1 MGFSFDFTGER
12 NVIVYQ
18 AEAGMV
24 LDENIYRLLRSE
36 LMEEYILSFET
47 ENTSRE
53 CRFYYDITG
62 CTNMRAWMGEHGF
75 LEKRKMKKKIE
86 EMQKLLT
93 RNGIPKEMIEQE
105 MQYMFVNDE
114 DEEVRLVCIPL
125 RENTYMETK
134 RGKAED
140 SGLPPLPKE
149 NSGSAGK
156 WSRLPELY
164 RSGSTEETGNGQ
176 PE

>member
-1 MGFSFDFTGER
+1 
-12 NVIVYQ
+12 
-18 AEAGMV
+18 
-24 LDENIYRLLRSE
+24 
-36 LMEEYILSFET
+36 
-47 ENTSRE
+47 
-53 CRFYYDITG
+53 
-62 CTNMRAWMGEHGF
+62 
-75 LEKRKMKKKIE
+75 MKKKIE

-149 NSGSAGK
+149 IPGSAGK

>member
-1 MGFSFDFTGER
+1 
-12 NVIVYQ
+12 
-18 AEAGMV
+18 MV

-134 RGKAED
+134 RITTTSER
-140 SGLPPLPKE
+140 